1 MPHPEGSA
9 VNPAPF
15 ASRTPALL
23 STLHWDVSRSPAC
36 LQLAQVAPWESDPPC
51 ADGLRPQLTFV
62 LNLHLVPPPPPPP
75 LLQPPLGALSPC
87 PLQPPFVWHASPC
100 SWSLPALPQGPVLLG
115 SAMSLFRYWQ
125 AASTV
130 HGHWRGILAVT
141 ITWRVTSAC
150 DAFTLPTSSSSALTK
165 RARWMAL
172 GGKTTQTVSSWH
184 ARTLSKVCT
193 LRCELGLTM
202 LCDVIPFHSY
212 GRTLL
217 SVNFYSSLQGFSMAL
232 SLRTICVV
240 FRARDRLLGK
250 EGIPRCDIAPHETA
264 ATRKPP

>member
-1 MPHPEGSA
+1 MSHPEGSA
-9 VNPAPF
+9 VNPVPR

-62 LNLHLVPPPPPPP
+62 LNLHLVSPLPPPPPPP
-75 LLQPPLGALSPC
+75 LQPPLSALSPC

-100 SWSLPALPQGPVLLG
+100 SWSPPALPQGPVLLG
-115 SAMSLFRYWQ
+115 SAMSPFRCWQ

-150 DAFTLPTSSSSALTK
+150 DAFTLPTSSSSALTR

-184 ARTLSKVCT
+184 AHSLSVSFRT
-193 LRCELGLTM
+193 LRCELGVTM
-202 LCDVIPFHSY
+202 VRMPCDVTPFYSH
-212 GRTLL
+212 GRTFL
-217 SVNFYSSLQGFSMAL
+217 SVDLYSSLQGFSMAL
-232 SLRTICVV
+232 SPPGYLCCV
-240 FRARDRLLGK
+240 
-250 EGIPRCDIAPHETA
+250 
-264 ATRKPP
+264 

>member
-1 MPHPEGSA
+1 M
-9 VNPAPF
+9 NPVPC

-75 LLQPPLGALSPC
+75 LQPPLGALSPC

-100 SWSLPALPQGPVLLG
+100 SWSPLALPQGPVLLG
-115 SAMSLFRYWQ
+115 SAMRPFRCWQ
-125 AASTV
+125 VASTV

-141 ITWRVTSAC
+141 ITWRVTSAYA
-150 DAFTLPTSSSSALTK
+150 AFTLPTSSSSALTR
-165 RARWMAL
+165 RARWMAP

-184 ARTLSKVCT
+184 AHSLTKFCT
-193 LRCELGLTM
+193 LCCELGVTVVRM
-202 LCDVIPFHSY
+202 PYDVIPFYSY
-212 GRTLL
+212 GRTFL
-217 SVNFYSSLQGFSMAL
+217 SVNFYSSSQGFSMAL
-232 SLRTICVV
+232 SPQSYLCCV
-240 FRARDRLLGK
+240 
-250 EGIPRCDIAPHETA
+250 
-264 ATRKPP
+264 